1 MHQLYPIAVGHC
13 MIASEISV
21 CLNQGNGLQ
30 AARLSSRDGG
40 SRETLGEEEAPRLGN
55 SQDSLTAR
63 FQRVPSESSRILS
76 GGHFYLPNKH
86 LVRLCESND
95 SKET

>member
-1 MHQLYPIAVGHC
+1 

-30 AARLSSRDGG
+30 AARLSNRDGG
-40 SRETLGEEEAPRLGN
+40 SRETLGEEEVPRLGN

-63 FQRVPSESSRILS
+63 FQRVPSGCVFKNSVWWTFLFTQQAFGSA
-76 GGHFYLPNKH
+76 
-86 LVRLCESND
+86 V
-95 SKET
+95 